1 MWIDIAVLVLLFVG
15 MVVSSA
21 VLAFGLVMFATF
33 FSKDPEGDE

>member
-1 MWIDIAVLVLLFVG
+1 MPDLLIIILSFVG

-21 VLAFGLVMFATF
+21 VLAFGLVMFAIS